1 MFSFTPHPL
10 TLVFIFR
17 PHRLLYISSGADKE
31 NLIDQQELT
40 KLTIFLSTE
49 ADTVK
54 RSWKSVVL
62 RDKIVQIFSLCKM
75 VEQDLPLLMLQIQLH
90 IIISDAERSATKF

>member
-10 TLVFIFR
+10 TWVFIFR

-40 KLTIFLSTE
+40 KLAIFLSTE
-49 ADTVK
+49 ADIVK
-54 RSWKSVVL
+54 RS
-62 RDKIVQIFSLCKM
+62 
-75 VEQDLPLLMLQIQLH
+75 
-90 IIISDAERSATKF
+90 

>member
-1 MFSFTPHPL
+1 M
-10 TLVFIFR
+10 
-17 PHRLLYISSGADKE
+17 
-31 NLIDQQELT
+31 
-40 KLTIFLSTE
+40 TIFLSTE